1 MPDSPLVGFEIT
13 SDPDRTAAGAPSA
26 GAAAVRDAGRPVR
39 FVLVADL
46 DPHAPEPDW
55 DAGSRVRAV
64 DAATFAD
71 VFRAWSPQLDV
82 SVADHLGDASGS
94 ASGGHRDIAWT
105 VDAMDA
111 LAPVGIVRRVPAL
124 AAVAAARAAVAE
136 ARAGALTLD
145 GLRARLHESGVGGAD
160 ALADAVRAQSSRPA
174 STPASP
180 LVDESGSGLDR
191 LLGLVSLDT
200 APAPPAPSGALDALV
215 GAAVGASASGIDAGA
230 ADRVLADLD
239 ARLRAQTVA
248 VLDHPDVRRL
258 DAAWRGLKFLVD
270 RLAFRKGAH
279 LDVLAASKR
288 DLADAVHAQILL
300 PEHADGAERV
310 PLAAVV
316 VDHAF
321 EATSADLAALADL
334 AATGASLQVPVVA
347 SVAPAFFG
355 LDGPTDLSRLPP
367 AQTHLERPEYAAFRS
382 LRTRSE
388 AAFLA
393 LALPPFVL
401 RPAFGPELPD
411 RTHGVEGGAVLWGGG
426 ALLVAAAMAAQHAA
440 TGWPTAGAGVVVENL
455 TVRKTRMGALPLA
468 AAFGDSVLQDLARA
482 GLLGLS
488 GPLQTD
494 RAVLG
499 PPVTV
504 ALPEDATSD
513 ARARV
518 SLPAAVFAAI
528 ASHRALGMGD
538 ELAGADEADALAG
551 IEARFRALLATA
563 GSRAGAPLSDDA
575 VTVQTMPEHDTATLR
590 TFAVRL
596 WPPSNVLAD
605 SVGAVFGVN
614 VPTAAV
620 AAAAAADGQ

>member
-1 MPDSPLVGFEIT
+1 MSASPLVGFEIT
-13 SDPDRTAAGAPSA
+13 SDPDRTVAGAPSA
-26 GAAAVRDAGRPVR
+26 SGAALRDTGRPVR
-39 FVLVADL
+39 FMLVADL

-71 VFRAWSPQLDV
+71 VLRTWSPRLDV
-82 SVADHLGDASGS
+82 SVADHLGGVT
-94 ASGGHRDIAWT
+94 GGHRDVAWT
-105 VDAMDA
+105 VDALDA
-111 LAPVGIVRRVPAL
+111 LAPAGVVRRVPAL
-124 AAVAAARAAVAE
+124 AAVAAARAAIAE
-136 ARAGALTLD
+136 ARSGALSLD
-145 GLRARLHESGVGGAD
+145 ALRARLHESGVGGAD
-160 ALADAVRAQSSRPA
+160 ALADAVRARPA
-174 STPASP
+174 STQAAPHAEEP
-180 LVDESGSGLDR
+180 GDSGLDR
-191 LLGLVSLDT
+191 LLGLVALEP
-200 APAPPAPSGALDALV
+200 PAPPAVPSGALDALI
-215 GAAVGASASGIDAGA
+215 GAAVGQSTSGVDAAA

-239 ARLRAQTVA
+239 ARLRAQIVA

-270 RLAFRKGAH
+270 RLAFRKGAR
-279 LDVLAASKR
+279 LDVLAASKG

-300 PEHADGAERV
+300 PEHADGAARV

-334 AATGASLQVPVVA
+334 AATGASLQVPIVA
-347 SVAPAFFG
+347 SAAPAFFG

-401 RPAFGPELPD
+401 RPAFGPDLPD
-411 RTHGVEGGAVLWGGG
+411 RAHGVEGGAVLWGGG
-426 ALLVAAAMAAQHAA
+426 ALLVAAAMATQHAA
-440 TGWPTAGAGVVVENL
+440 TGWPTADAGAVVADL

-482 GLLGLS
+482 GLVGLS

-504 ALPEDATSD
+504 ALPDDATPD

-528 ASHRALGMGD
+528 ASHRALSMGD

-551 IEARFRALLATA
+551 IESRFRALLSAA
-563 GSRAGAPLSDDA
+563 GPHGGASGGAPLPDDA
-575 VTVQTMPEHDTATLR
+575 VTVQTMPEHDTPAQR

-596 WPPSNVLAD
+596 WPPPAVLAD

-614 VPTAAV
+614 VPTAAT
-620 AAAAAADGQ
+620 AAAADGR

>member
-1 MPDSPLVGFEIT
+1 MSASPLVGFEIT
-13 SDPDRTAAGAPSA
+13 SDPDRTVAGAPSA
-26 GAAAVRDAGRPVR
+26 SGAAVRDAGRPVR

-55 DAGSRVRAV
+55 NAGSRIRAV

-71 VFRAWSPQLDV
+71 VLRAWSPQLDV
-82 SVADHLGDASGS
+82 SVADHLGSD
-94 ASGGHRDIAWT
+94 SGGHRDVAWT
-105 VDAMDA
+105 VDALDA
-111 LAPVGIVRRVPAL
+111 LAPAGIVRRVPAL
-124 AAVAAARAAVAE
+124 AAVAAARAAISE
-136 ARAGALTLD
+136 ARSGALSLD
-145 GLRARLHESGVGGAD
+145 ALRARLHESGVGGAD
-160 ALADAVRAQSSRPA
+160 ALADAVRVQPA
-174 STPASP
+174 AGAPRAAPHAEPGDDS
-180 LVDESGSGLDR
+180 LDR
-191 LLGLVSLDT
+191 LLGLVALDG
-200 APAPPAPSGALDALV
+200 PAPPAPSGALDALV

-270 RLAFRKGAH
+270 RLAFRKGAR
-279 LDVLAASKR
+279 LDVLAAAKGE
-288 DLADAVHAQILL
+288 LADALHAQILL
-300 PEHADGAERV
+300 PEHADGAARV

-393 LALPPFVL
+393 LALPPFIL

-411 RTHGVEGGAVLWGGG
+411 RVHGVEGGAVLWGGG

-440 TGWPTAGAGVVVENL
+440 TGWPTADAGVVVENL

-482 GLLGLS
+482 GLVGLS

-528 ASHRALGMGD
+528 ASHRALSMGD
-538 ELAGADEADALAG
+538 ELAGADEADTLAG
-551 IEARFRALLATA
+551 IEARFRALLSAA
-563 GSRAGAPLSDDA
+563 GPHGGVSGGAPLSDDA

-596 WPPSNVLAD
+596 WPPPAVLAD
-605 SVGAVFGVN
+605 AVGAVFGVN